1 MHETVETPPPRVAPL
16 HRLRQYA
23 LLARLHRPIGIYLLV
38 WPMLWSLW
46 WAAEGVPDPKVL
58 AVFLLGAVL
67 MRSAGCAINDF
78 ADRDLDGHVARTR
91 SRPLA
96 TGAIRPWEAVLL
108 FAVLTAL
115 AFALVLTMNTLT
127 VWLSLGGVLLAV
139 VYPFSKRYTHLPQLV
154 LGAAFGWAVPMAW
167 AAQTG
172 ELGRVPWLIYIAAV
186 LWAVIYDT
194 LYAMADRE
202 DDVRMGAKS
211 TAILFGDADK
221 LAVAILQ
228 ILLWLTLLL
237 IGINTGMSGY
247 YYVALLVGAA
257 LFDHHQWMIRERESR
272 ACFAAFLHN
281 NWFGMVIFIGIA
293 LHYLLGA

>member
-1 MHETVETPPPRVAPL
+1 MHETVETPPPRAAPL

-23 LLARLHRPIGIYLLV
+23 LLTRLHRPIGIYLLV

-46 WAAEGVPDPKVL
+46 WAAQGVPDLKVL

-78 ADRDLDGHVARTR
+78 ADRDLDGHVARTS

-127 VWLSLGGVLLAV
+127 IWLSLGGVVLAV

-154 LGAAFGWAVPMAW
+154 LGAAF
-167 AAQTG
+167 
-172 ELGRVPWLIYIAAV
+172 
-186 LWAVIYDT
+186 
-194 LYAMADRE
+194 
-202 DDVRMGAKS
+202 RMGSAHGVGS
-211 TAILFGDADK
+211 TDGRTRPCA
-221 LAVAILQ
+221 LAHLYC
-228 ILLWLTLLL
+228 
-237 IGINTGMSGY
+237 SG
-247 YYVALLVGAA
+247 VVGGNLRHLVCDG
-257 LFDHHQWMIRERESR
+257 RPE
-272 ACFAAFLHN
+272 
-281 NWFGMVIFIGIA
+281 
-293 LHYLLGA
+293 

>member
-1 MHETVETPPPRVAPL
+1 MHETVETPPPRVGPL

-78 ADRDLDGHVARTR
+78 ADRDLDGQVARTR

-115 AFALVLTMNTLT
+115 AFALVLTMNKLT

-172 ELGRVPWLIYIAAV
+172 ELGRVSWLIYIAAV

-221 LAVAILQ
+221 LAVGILQ

-237 IGINTGMSGY
+237 IGLLLLALRV
-247 YYVALLVGAA
+247 YV
-257 LFDHHQWMIRERESR
+257 
-272 ACFAAFLHN
+272 
-281 NWFGMVIFIGIA
+281 
-293 LHYLLGA
+293 